1 MWRIPLEVYQSMKL
15 NTLSSIIDDILLELR
30 NSSVAESEH
39 ISRIL
44 IEQWIANYR
53 AVLIKQDIDK
63 GRDINPM
70 YILTMPC
77 IHLDKVD
84 TVAGKIEYKSNIELP
99 KLIDFHFRTGLVYVK
114 DMYGNLIQLGH
125 ETKMRY
131 QRYRK
136 YTCGDYIAYIK
147 NNRLYIEGS
156 DNQLEWVEIGI
167 IAENPA
173 DLNECFDPD
182 SEYPVP
188 AHMIPV
194 IKDMIFSKELN
205 IMHQMPSDETNNSR
219 DDMLNINVRLQ

>member
-1 MWRIPLEVYQSMKL
+1 MSL
-15 NTLSSIIDDILLELR
+15 NNIIDDILLIVR
-30 NSSVAESEH
+30 NNNLSESEH
-39 ISRIL
+39 LSRIQ
-44 IEQWIANYR
+44 IEMWIAQYR
-53 AVLIKQDIDK
+53 SILIRQDLDK

-70 YILTMPC
+70 YIQTMPC

-125 ETKMRY
+125 ETKMKY

-205 IMHQMPSDETNNSR
+205 IMHQMTSDETNNSR
-219 DDMLNINVRLQ
+219 DDMQNINVRQQ

>member
-1 MWRIPLEVYQSMKL
+1 MSL
-15 NTLSSIIDDILLELR
+15 NNIIDDILLIVR
-30 NSSVAESEH
+30 NNNLSESEH
-39 ISRIL
+39 LSRIQ
-44 IEQWIANYR
+44 IEMWIAQYR
-53 AVLIKQDIDK
+53 SILIRQDLDK

-70 YILTMPC
+70 YIQTMPC

-125 ETKMRY
+125 ETKMKY

-194 IKDMIFSKELN
+194 IKDMIFTKELN

-219 DDMLNINVRLQ
+219 DDMQNINVRQQ

>member
-1 MWRIPLEVYQSMKL
+1 MSL
-15 NTLSSIIDDILLELR
+15 NNIIDDILLIVR
-30 NSSVAESEH
+30 NNNLSESEH
-39 ISRIL
+39 LSRIQ
-44 IEQWIANYR
+44 IEMWIAQYR
-53 AVLIKQDIDK
+53 SILIRQVLDK

-70 YILTMPC
+70 YIQTMPC

-125 ETKMRY
+125 ETKMKY

-219 DDMLNINVRLQ
+219 DDMQNINIRQQ

>member
-1 MWRIPLEVYQSMKL
+1 MKL
-15 NTLSSIIDDILLELR
+15 NTLNTIIDDILLELR

-39 ISRIL
+39 ISRIQ

-70 YILTMPC
+70 YIQTMPC

-125 ETKMRY
+125 ETKMKY
-131 QRYRK
+131 QRCRK

-219 DDMLNINVRLQ
+219 DDMQNINVRQQ

>member
-1 MWRIPLEVYQSMKL
+1 MKL
-15 NTLSSIIDDILLELR
+15 NTLNTLIDDILLELR

-39 ISRIL
+39 ISRIQ

-70 YILTMPC
+70 YIQTMPC

-219 DDMLNINVRLQ
+219 DDMQNINVRQQ

>member
-1 MWRIPLEVYQSMKL
+1 MSL
-15 NTLSSIIDDILLELR
+15 NNIVDDILLIVR
-30 NSSVAESEH
+30 NNNLSESEH
-39 ISRIL
+39 LSRIQ
-44 IEQWIANYR
+44 IEMWIAQYR
-53 AVLIKQDIDK
+53 SILIRQDLDK

-70 YILTMPC
+70 YIQTMPC

-125 ETKMRY
+125 ETKMKY

-219 DDMLNINVRLQ
+219 DDVQNINVRQQ

>member
-1 MWRIPLEVYQSMKL
+1 MSL
-15 NTLSSIIDDILLELR
+15 NNIIDDILLIVR
-30 NSSVAESEH
+30 NNNLSESEH
-39 ISRIL
+39 LSRIQ
-44 IEQWIANYR
+44 IEMWIAQYR
-53 AVLIKQDIDK
+53 SILIRQDLDK

-70 YILTMPC
+70 YIQTMPC

-125 ETKMRY
+125 ETKMKY

-182 SEYPVP
+182 SEYPAP

-194 IKDMIFSKELN
+194 IKDMIFTKELN

-219 DDMLNINVRLQ
+219 DDMQNINVRQQ

>member
-1 MWRIPLEVYQSMKL
+1 MSL
-15 NTLSSIIDDILLELR
+15 NNIIDDILLIVR
-30 NSSVAESEH
+30 NNNLSESEH
-39 ISRIL
+39 LSRIQ
-44 IEQWIANYR
+44 IEMWIAQYR
-53 AVLIKQDIDK
+53 SILIRQDLDK

-70 YILTMPC
+70 YIQTMPC

-125 ETKMRY
+125 ETKMKY

-182 SEYPVP
+182 SPYPAP

-194 IKDMIFSKELN
+194 IKDMIFTKELN

-219 DDMLNINVRLQ
+219 DDMQNINVRQQ

>member
-1 MWRIPLEVYQSMKL
+1 MKL
-15 NTLSSIIDDILLELR
+15 NTLNTIIDDILLELR

-39 ISRIL
+39 ISRIQ

-70 YILTMPC
+70 YIQTMPC

-84 TVAGKIEYKSNIELP
+84 TVAGKIEYKSNIKLP

-147 NNRLYIEGS
+147 NNKLYIEGS

-219 DDMLNINVRLQ
+219 DDMQNINVR

>member
-1 MWRIPLEVYQSMKL
+1 MKL
-15 NTLSSIIDDILLELR
+15 NTLNTLIDDILLELR

-39 ISRIL
+39 ISRIQ

-70 YILTMPC
+70 YIQTMPC

-125 ETKMRY
+125 ETKMKY

-219 DDMLNINVRLQ
+219 DDMQNINVRQQ

>member
-1 MWRIPLEVYQSMKL
+1 MKL
-15 NTLSSIIDDILLELR
+15 NTLNTIIDDILLELR

-39 ISRIL
+39 ISRIQ

-63 GRDINPM
+63 GRNINPM
-70 YILTMPC
+70 YIQTMPC

-125 ETKMRY
+125 ETKMKY

-219 DDMLNINVRLQ
+219 DDMQNINVRQQ

>member
-1 MWRIPLEVYQSMKL
+1 MKL
-15 NTLSSIIDDILLELR
+15 NTLNTIIDDILLELR

-39 ISRIL
+39 ISRIQ

-70 YILTMPC
+70 YIQTMPC

-125 ETKMRY
+125 ETKMKY

-188 AHMIPV
+188 AHMIPI
-194 IKDMIFSKELN
+194 IKDMIFSKELK

-219 DDMLNINVRLQ
+219 DDMQNINVRQQ

>member
-1 MWRIPLEVYQSMKL
+1 MKL
-15 NTLSSIIDDILLELR
+15 NTLNTIIDDILLELR

-39 ISRIL
+39 ISRIQ

-70 YILTMPC
+70 YIQTMPC

-219 DDMLNINVRLQ
+219 DDMQNINVRQQ

>member
-1 MWRIPLEVYQSMKL
+1 MSL
-15 NTLSSIIDDILLELR
+15 NNIIDDILLIVR
-30 NSSVAESEH
+30 NNNLSESEH
-39 ISRIL
+39 LSRIQ
-44 IEQWIANYR
+44 IEMWIAQYR
-53 AVLIKQDIDK
+53 SILIRQDLDK

-70 YILTMPC
+70 YIQTMPC

-125 ETKMRY
+125 ETKMKY

-219 DDMLNINVRLQ
+219 DDMQNINVRQQ

>member
-1 MWRIPLEVYQSMKL
+1 MKL
-15 NTLSSIIDDILLELR
+15 NTLNTIIDDILLELH

-39 ISRIL
+39 ISRIQ

-70 YILTMPC
+70 YIQTMPC

-125 ETKMRY
+125 ETKMKY

-219 DDMLNINVRLQ
+219 DDMQNINVRQQ

>member
-1 MWRIPLEVYQSMKL
+1 MKL
-15 NTLSSIIDDILLELR
+15 NTLNTLIDDILLELR

-39 ISRIL
+39 ISRIQ
-44 IEQWIANYR
+44 IEQWLANYR
-53 AVLIKQDIDK
+53 AVLIRQDLDK

-70 YILTMPC
+70 YVQTIPC
-77 IHLDKVD
+77 VHLSKID
-84 TVAGKIEYKSNIELP
+84 TPFGKIEYKSDIELP

-125 ETKMRY
+125 ETKMKY

-219 DDMLNINVRLQ
+219 DDMQNINVRQQ

>member
-1 MWRIPLEVYQSMKL
+1 MKL
-15 NTLSSIIDDILLELR
+15 NTLNTIIDDILLELR

-39 ISRIL
+39 ISRIQ
-44 IEQWIANYR
+44 IEQWLANYR

-70 YILTMPC
+70 YIQTMPC

-84 TVAGKIEYKSNIELP
+84 TVTGKIEYKSNIELP

-125 ETKMRY
+125 ETKMKY

-219 DDMLNINVRLQ
+219 DDMQNINVRQQ

>member
-1 MWRIPLEVYQSMKL
+1 MSL
-15 NTLSSIIDDILLELR
+15 NNIVDDILLIVR
-30 NSSVAESEH
+30 NNNLCESEH
-39 ISRIL
+39 LSRIQ
-44 IEQWIANYR
+44 IEMWIAQYR
-53 AVLIKQDIDK
+53 SILIRQDLDK

-70 YILTMPC
+70 YIQTMPC

-125 ETKMRY
+125 ETKMKY

-219 DDMLNINVRLQ
+219 DDMQNINIRQQ

>member
-1 MWRIPLEVYQSMKL
+1 MKL
-15 NTLSSIIDDILLELR
+15 NTLNTIIDDILLELR

-39 ISRIL
+39 ISRIQ

-70 YILTMPC
+70 YIQTMPC

-99 KLIDFHFRTGLVYVK
+99 KLIDFHFRIGLVYVK

-125 ETKMRY
+125 ETKMKY

-219 DDMLNINVRLQ
+219 DDMQNINIRQQ